1 MRAGEYRNY
10 GEIQQP
16 AETFDA
22 NGELITTYIHFAYA
36 WASIEPLIGREYWSA
51 RQTVAETTGKIRL
64 RYIPGLANA
73 KENKKMIYVYGNK
86 TYDIEAVIDPENKH
100 IELVLLVKES

>member
-10 GEIQQP
+10 GEIKQ
-16 AETFDA
+16 AYETFDT

-51 RQTVAETTGKIRL
+51 RQVVSEVTGKIRM
-64 RYIPGLANA
+64 RYLAGV
-73 KENKKMIYVYGNK
+73 KTTMIAIYENK
-86 TYDIEAVIDPENKH
+86 TYNIEAVLDIENRH
-100 IELVLLVKES
+100 EELVLLVKENL